1 MPYAIDAGHRA
12 GERAEVS
19 DAARQSRPEP
29 KPPIRVLLIA
39 PSLDILGGQAVQAS
53 RLLELFASDPR
64 LIVTHLPVNPRL
76 PRLLRPATRVPYLRT
91 VINFVVFL
99 IGLIRDLPRHDV
111 VHVFTPAYTSFLF
124 WTTPATVLSKAA
136 GKRVIINYRDGQAE
150 DHLQHWRTAVPV
162 LRLADAIVTPSG
174 FLVDVFARFGLRA
187 ESIFNVID
195 RRRFIDRRRGTL
207 RPHLLHNRILEP
219 LYNVECTL
227 RAFRLIQD
235 RYPDARLTI
244 AHDGPLRDKLEQLA
258 RELNLRHTEFVG
270 KVSQQDMPA
279 LYDRADV
286 YVTSPDIDCMPGS
299 LLECFASGL
308 PVVATDA
315 GGISYIAEHERTALL
330 VPRGDHRE
338 MADAAI
344 RLIEDSSLVERL
356 TANAREEVL
365 RYDGHAV
372 RDAWCRLYARL
383 LARLP
388 QDAESPALA
397 SR

>member
-1 MPYAIDAGHRA
+1 M
-12 GERAEVS
+12 
-19 DAARQSRPEP
+19 DAARHPTPEP
-29 KPPIRVLLIA
+29 RTPIRVLLIA

-64 LIVTHLPVNPRL
+64 LIVTHQRVNSRL
-76 PRLLRPATRVPYLRT
+76 PRLLRPAARVPYLRT
-91 VINFVVFL
+91 AINFVVFL
-99 IGLIRDLPRHDV
+99 IGLLRNLPRHDV

-124 WTTPATVLSKAA
+124 WTTPAALLSKAA
-136 GKRVIINYRDGQAE
+136 GKRLIINYRDGQAE
-150 DHLQHWRTAVPV
+150 DHLRHWRTAVPV

-195 RRRFIDRRRGTL
+195 HRRFIDRKRRTL
-207 RPHLLHNRILEP
+207 RPHFLHNRILEP

-244 AHDGPLRDKLEQLA
+244 AHDGPSREALEQLA
-258 RELNLRHTEFVG
+258 RDLDLQHTEFIG
-270 KVSQQDMPA
+270 KVPQRDVPA
-279 LYDRADV
+279 LYDRADI
-286 YVTSPDIDCMPGS
+286 YLTSPDIDCMPGS

-315 GGISYIAEHERTALL
+315 GGIPYIAEHECTALL
-330 VPRGDHRE
+330 VPRGDFQ
-338 MADAAI
+338 ALAAAAI
-344 RLIEDSSLVERL
+344 RLLEDPSMVERL
-356 TANAREEVL
+356 TANARAEVL
-365 RYDGHAV
+365 RYDGLGV
-372 RDAWCRLYARL
+372 RNAWCRLYARL